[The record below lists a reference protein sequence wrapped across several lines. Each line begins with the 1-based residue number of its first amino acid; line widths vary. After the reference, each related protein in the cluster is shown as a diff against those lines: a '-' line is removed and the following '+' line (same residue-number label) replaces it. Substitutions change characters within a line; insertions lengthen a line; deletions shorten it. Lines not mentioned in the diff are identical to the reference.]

1 MSTEDLGDQ
10 ISQVIEEYQAG
21 YTDEYVLAA
30 ASEVILI
37 FDHLL
42 TFGREVNFFWNRRV
56 SGPTV
61 LFILNR
67 YLALILRIFSSLSL
81 RPFTNQV
88 STLTFPCFQD
98 VSLMYDVLNFIEL
111 KYVYN
116 SCTTLDNTIS
126 VLEFIQPIPP
136 AAFSAMRAL
145 ALSQSRPL
153 AVLVLVFSIVNVGFD
168 FGVPQYHRQSFSDPT
183 WGCLVVFLSIPTPVL
198 ITGEV
203 LSRSLLILADGIVIF
218 LTWKNAR
225 SSEMKLKTGSPR
237 TLNDIML
244 RNGAMYFVVFLI
256 INTLRMATT
265 LRGVGNIIIVTPGQ
279 DSLISAFN
287 DPITTILVSRFL
299 LDLQEAHQRTV
310 KLGTDDPLHSS
321 ASEFQVGIGSLQF
334 AVDAMGSIGAD
345 LRSLDETHT
354 SRVEDNYEP
363 DRVLRTEDA
372 ENAE

>member
-30 ASEVILI
+30 ASVILI

-198 ITGEV
+198 ITDWFSTNV
-203 LSRSLLILADGIVIF
+203 KRHHATQRSHVF
-218 LTWKNAR
+218 R
-225 SSEMKLKTGSPR
+225 CFSHYQHSPH
-237 TLNDIML
+237 
-244 RNGAMYFVVFLI
+244 
-256 INTLRMATT
+256 
-265 LRGVGNIIIVTPGQ
+265 GNHFERVTPGQ